1 MEKLMAM
8 AGRKPADRP
17 TVTRHK
23 PTVDWTEVV
32 NVTYDGTRPELPTS
46 RMVMNPKGELQEFPV
61 ESRTRDWWEAITTMP
76 HCVLWQ
82 PSDWQFALDT
92 AMVHADACHGK
103 TTAMGELRQR
113 EKIMGTTVDAR
124 RDLRIRYVEP
134 ESETPQ
140 IAAVANIVDR
150 RQKLLDA

>member
-1 MEKLMAM
+1 MAM

-23 PTVDWTEVV
+23 PTVDWTEVE
-32 NVTYDGTRPELPTS
+32 NVPYEGEKPELPAV
-46 RMVMNPKGELQEFPV
+46 RMVMNPKGELQEWPI
-61 ESRTRDWWEAITTMP
+61 EQRTHDWWMAVSTMP
-76 HCVLWQ
+76 HCVLWSK
-82 PSDWQFALDT
+82 SDWQFALDT
-92 AMVHADACHGK
+92 AMVHADAAHGK
-103 TTAMGELRQR
+103 TTAMAELRMR

-134 ESETPQ
+134 EAEAPEV
-140 IAAVANIVDR
+140 AAVADLSER

>member
-1 MEKLMAM
+1 M

-23 PTVDWTEVV
+23 PTVDWTEVE
-32 NVTYDGTRPELPTS
+32 NVPYTGERPELPTH
-46 RMVMNPKGELQEFPV
+46 RMVMNPKGELQEWPI
-61 ESRTRDWWEAITTMP
+61 EQRTHDWWAAVTSMP
-76 HCVLWQ
+76 HCVLWSK
-82 PSDWQFALDT
+82 SDWQFALDT
-92 AMVHADACHGK
+92 AMVHADAAHGK
-103 TTAMGELRQR
+103 TTAMAELRMR

-134 ESETPQ
+134 EADAPEIAVVADISE
-140 IAAVANIVDR
+140 R

>member
-1 MEKLMAM
+1 MAM
-8 AGRKPADRP
+8 SGRKPSDRP

-32 NVTYDGTRPELPTS
+32 NVPYSGERPELPVS
-46 RMVMNPKGELQEFPV
+46 RMVMTPKGELQEFPI
-61 ESRTRDWWEAITTMP
+61 EQRTRNWWNAVSSMP
-76 HCVLWQ
+76 HCVLWS

-92 AMVHADACHGK
+92 AMVHADAAHGK
-103 TTAMGELRQR
+103 TTAMAELRMR

-134 ESETPQ
+134 EPETPE
-140 IAAVANIVDR
+140 IAPVSSLSER

>member
-1 MEKLMAM
+1 MAM

-23 PTVDWTEVV
+23 PTVDWTEVI
-32 NVTYDGTRPELPTS
+32 NVPYNGDRPDLPTS
-46 RMVMNPKGELQEFPV
+46 RSVINPKGEIQEFPI
-61 ESRTRDWWEAITTMP
+61 ENRTREWWDAISTMP
-76 HCVLWQ
+76 HCVLWSK
-82 PSDWQFALDT
+82 SDWMFAVDT

-103 TTAMGELRQR
+103 TTAMAELRMR

-124 RDLRIRYVEP
+124 RDLRIRYVDPEP
-134 ESETPQ
+134 EQSEISP
-140 IAAVANIVDR
+140 VADLSER

>member
-1 MEKLMAM
+1 MAM

-32 NVTYDGTRPELPTS
+32 NVPYDGDRPELPAS
-46 RMVMNPKGELQEFPV
+46 RQVMNPKGELQEWPL
-61 ESRTRDWWEAITTMP
+61 EKRTLDWWQAVSTMP
-76 HCVLWQ
+76 HCVLWSK
-82 PSDWQFALDT
+82 SDWMFAVDT
-92 AMVHADACHGK
+92 AMVHADAAHGK
-103 TTAMGELRQR
+103 TTAMAELRMR

-124 RDLRIRYVEP
+124 RDLRIRYIDPEP
-134 ESETPQ
+134 DAPEIAVVADISE
-140 IAAVANIVDR
+140 R

>member
-1 MEKLMAM
+1 MAM

-32 NVTYDGTRPELPTS
+32 NAPYTGPKPTLPES
-46 RMVMNPKGELQEFPV
+46 RMVMTPKGELQEFPI
-61 ESRTRDWWEAITTMP
+61 EARTHAWWEAVTTMP
-76 HCVLWQ
+76 HCVLWH

-92 AMVHADACHGK
+92 AMVHADAAHGK
-103 TTAMGELRQR
+103 TTAMAELRMR
-113 EKIMGTTVDAR
+113 EKVMGTTVDAR
-124 RDLRIRYVEP
+124 RDLRIRYIEP
-134 ESETPQ
+134 EQDGPT
-140 IAAVANIVDR
+140 IAAVANLDAR

>member
-1 MEKLMAM
+1 MAM

-23 PTVDWTEVV
+23 PTVDWTEVP
-32 NVTYDGTRPELPTS
+32 NVPYTGETPELPAT
-46 RMVMNPKGELQEFPV
+46 RWVMNPKGELQEYPL
-61 ESRTRDWWEAITTMP
+61 EKRTHDWWEALTSMP
-76 HCVLWQ
+76 HCILWQ
-82 PSDWQFALDT
+82 KSDWQFALDT

-103 TTAMGELRQR
+103 TTAMAELRMR

-124 RDLRIRYVEP
+124 RDLRIRYIDQEAEAP
-134 ESETPQ
+134 T
-140 IAAVANIVDR
+140 IAPVADLVDR

>member
-1 MEKLMAM
+1 MAM

-23 PTVDWTEVV
+23 PTVDWTEVE
-32 NVTYDGTRPELPTS
+32 NVPYEGERPELPAT
-46 RMVMNPKGELQEFPV
+46 RMVMNPKGELQEWPI
-61 ESRTRDWWEAITTMP
+61 EQRTHDWWQALTTMP
-76 HCVLWQ
+76 HCVLWSK
-82 PSDWQFALDT
+82 SDWQFALDT

-103 TTAMGELRQR
+103 TTAMAELRMR

-124 RDLRIRYVEP
+124 RDLRIRYIDPEP
-134 ESETPQ
+134 EAPEIS
-140 IAAVANIVDR
+140 AVADLSER